1 MRAGTGVGSMP
12 GEEVREALQVIR
24 GEVGDFVFVPELPAR
39 GPHAGMIGRALAVLE
54 GLDADLQPAGWR
66 LGVGSGRDLRR
77 AQSLLAQDLDAAEEL
92 LADHEGPVKVQVTGP
107 LTLAAQ
113 VERARGDKLVAD
125 HGARREVA
133 ESLAEGLSAHV
144 ADVRRRFGRSQQI
157 VVQVD
162 EPSISAALGGGI
174 PTASGFG
181 RHRTVHPPE
190 ADALLHRVV
199 DAITAAG
206 ARPVAHSCASDVPV
220 ALLAGA
226 GFTAVSFDVGLADPD
241 DSWSEAF
248 ESGTDLW
255 PGVVPSTD
263 ADVTDADLGGRL
275 ERFFGRLGFD
285 EDAYAS
291 RMVVTP
297 TCGLAGASPAWAR
310 RALSL
315 AQRVSAEGTHSEATP
330 DRPPPGPP
338 RRR

>member
-1 MRAGTGVGSMP
+1 MTAATGVGSMP
-12 GEEVREALQVIR
+12 GDDVAEAVRIIR

-39 GPHAGMIGRALAVLE
+39 GPHAGMIGRGLAVLD

-66 LGVGSGRDLRR
+66 LGAGSGSDLRR
-77 AQSLLAQDLDAAEEL
+77 ARSVLAQDLDVAEEL
-92 LADHEGPVKVQVTGP
+92 LAEHTGPLKVQVTGP

-113 VERARGDKLVAD
+113 VEQARGDKLVAD

-133 ESLAEGLSAHV
+133 ESLAEGLTTHI
-144 ADVRRRFGRSQQI
+144 ADVRRRFSWAEQVI
-157 VVQVD
+157 VQVD
-162 EPSISAALGGGI
+162 EPSIAAVIGGGI

-190 ADALLHRVV
+190 ADALLRRVV

-206 ARPVAHSCASDVPV
+206 ARPVVHSCAADVPL
-220 ALLAGA
+220 ALLAGV
-226 GFTAVSFDVGLADPD
+226 GFTAVSFDLGLADPD

-248 ESGTDLW
+248 EAGTDLW
-255 PGVVPSTD
+255 PGVVPSVD
-263 ADVTDADLGGRL
+263 ADVTDADLGRRV
-275 ERFFGRLGFD
+275 ERFFARLGFD

-291 RMVVTP
+291 RTVITP

-315 AQRVSAEGTHSEATP
+315 AQGVAGASAHNEEGR
-330 DRPPPGPP
+330 DR
-338 RRR
+338 

>member
-1 MRAGTGVGSMP
+1 MP
-12 GEEVREALQVIR
+12 GEDVREALRVIR

-39 GPHAGMIGRALAVLE
+39 GPHAGMIGRGLAVLE
-54 GLDADLQPAGWR
+54 GLEADLQSAGWR
-66 LGVGSGRDLRR
+66 LGVGAGRDLGR

-92 LADHEGPVKVQVTGP
+92 CADHEGPVKVQVTGP
-107 LTLAAQ
+107 LTLAAHA
-113 VERARGDKLVAD
+113 ERARGGKLVAD

-133 ESLAEGLSAHV
+133 ESLAEGLTTHV
-144 ADVRRRFGRSQQI
+144 ADVRRRFGRAEQI

-162 EPSISAALGGGI
+162 EPSITAVLGGGI

-181 RHRTVHPPE
+181 RHRTVQPPE
-190 ADALLHRVV
+190 ADSLLRRVV
-199 DAITAAG
+199 DAVTAAG
-206 ARPVAHSCASDVPV
+206 ARPVVHSCAADVPL

-226 GFTAVSFDVGLADPD
+226 GFTAVSFDVGLAEPD

-263 ADVTDADLGGRL
+263 ADVTDAELGRRV

-285 EDAYAS
+285 EDVYAA
-291 RMVVTP
+291 RTVVTP

-310 RALSL
+310 HALSL
-315 AQRVSAEGTHSEATP
+315 AQGVAGASTHSGE
-330 DRPPPGPP
+330 DRG
-338 RRR
+338 R